1 MHIISE
7 RQKNGRL
14 RLALLTNNMV
24 KHYHRFTFM
33 TAAIPATGASEKNQK
48 PRLVAETAEKLRDL
62 ILARPPDTQLG
73 SLNEVADALGVG
85 IVTLQQAARI
95 LEHEGLLAVKR
106 GPGGGYYGARPDDAA
121 LERAFATYMRV
132 HDFGYREAFEM
143 TLLLDCD
150 IFEAAA
156 CSTNDTLKGAIGT
169 LLEQLDECHTV
180 QDQIGF
186 EIALR
191 EQLLTVVKRPFLEL
205 LARVAWQLYI
215 SSSKDEL
222 NAERVD
228 IESWKKGR
236 QRILHAI
243 CQRDAQLVSFEAQRY
258 RRMMLLWLRQNAG

>member
-1 MHIISE
+1 M
-7 RQKNGRL
+7 KV
-14 RLALLTNNMV
+14 ALST
-24 KHYHRFTFM
+24 TE
-33 TAAIPATGASEKNQK
+33 GSEKNQK

-62 ILARPPDTQLG
+62 ILARPADTHLG
-73 SLNEVADALGVG
+73 SLNEVAEVLGVG

-156 CSTNDTLKGAIGT
+156 GSTNDTLKGAIAD
-169 LLEQLDECHTV
+169 LLQLLDQCHTV

-186 EIALR
+186 EINLR
-191 EQLLTVVKRPFLEL
+191 ERLLTFVKRPFLEL
-205 LARVAWQLYI
+205 LASVAWQLYI
-215 SSSKDEL
+215 SSSKEKL
-222 NAERVD
+222 NAEHVD
-228 IESWKKGR
+228 IESWKRGR

-243 CQRDAQLVSFEAQRY
+243 CQQDAQLVSFEAQRY
-258 RRMMLLWLRQNAG
+258 RRMMLQWLRREAG